1 METPMMF
8 IINGRKY
15 RLVTGDNITGRQYKM
30 MLATLEEVLP
40 FINALMDG
48 GDDSQDLGW
57 TAIQEIISALLKKGL
72 LFRAMAILLVPE
84 GEERFTPTTVEQR
97 LEDMEDLS
105 TAQIKEVMTGFFVGI
120 GDSLS
125 GTGIAFTPM
134 KKADNL
140 TETVSVTSKKKKATS
155 QP

>member
-1 METPMMF
+1 MSLLLVVNHEWERLLFMETPMMF

-57 TAIQEIISALLKKGL
+57 TAIQ
-72 LFRAMAILLVPE
+72 
-84 GEERFTPTTVEQR
+84 
-97 LEDMEDLS
+97 
-105 TAQIKEVMTGFFVGI
+105 
-120 GDSLS
+120 
-125 GTGIAFTPM
+125 
-134 KKADNL
+134 
-140 TETVSVTSKKKKATS
+140 
-155 QP
+155 